1 MRRVKSSAVAA
12 VLALVG
18 LASSARADIVFTGT
32 NGSNLSASVTFA
44 IDGNNLVITLTN
56 TSLSDVMTSSQV
68 LTAVFFSTP
77 GSLTP
82 VSANVAAGSDVNNP
96 TDAGDDEFPSVGGE
110 WAYKSGLNIGG
121 SSSGISSSGLDDL
134 FGSGDAYFGDVDLD
148 PPQSPNGISYG
159 ITSAGDDPTTANG
172 GLVDEA
178 LIQNSVVFTLSGWNS
193 NWSLS
198 DITNVWFQYGTSLD
212 EPNLAVPEP
221 GVIAL
226 LTVGL
231 IGFAF
236 AARKMSWA

>member
-172 GLVDEA
+172 GLVQLEPVGHHERLVPVRHVAGRAEPGGSGAGRDRAPDGRLDRLRVRREEDE
-178 LIQNSVVFTLSGWNS
+178 LGVVFR
-193 NWSLS
+193 
-198 DITNVWFQYGTSLD
+198 
-212 EPNLAVPEP
+212 P
-221 GVIAL
+221 
-226 LTVGL
+226 
-231 IGFAF
+231 
-236 AARKMSWA
+236 